1 MNTGF
6 KDRKCKHLCDPEN
19 DRRNCSMPSFMQT
32 SYLNSDMG
40 LFLKFDTDA
49 KSGRPKGCSGL
60 NDQNWLTNKRRQ
72 PKKPHGCPLN
82 NAMDNSGLKM
92 HEIVQKFADDEQ
104 AWINEFVPTFQK
116 MQENGYLPGS
126 LSTSPNTWQGLK
138 CNNNNC
144 KRM

>member
-1 MNTGF
+1 
-6 KDRKCKHLCDPEN
+6 
-19 DRRNCSMPSFMQT
+19 MPTFMQT

-49 KSGRPKGCSGL
+49 KSGRPKECSGL
-60 NDQNWLTNKRRQ
+60 NDQNWLKNKRRQ
-72 PKKPHGCPLN
+72 PRKPHGCPLN
-82 NAMDNSGLKM
+82 DAMDNRGLKM
-92 HEIVQKFADDEQ
+92 HEIVKKFADDEQ

-116 MQENGYLPGS
+116 MQENGYLSGS
-126 LSTSPNTWQGLK
+126 LSTSPNTWQGLI